1 VEAVK
6 RGCWACSHFD
16 EGKATDLPE
25 ATLYPV
31 GGIAALR
38 LASRRVLVTAARVRV
53 LLADGAV
60 LLLDDVLDTAVDGH
74 TTTVDLGCCLRL
86 VGAARSLVTLGPI
99 FPATVFV
106 VGLNVAFTYT

>member
-1 VEAVK
+1 
-6 RGCWACSHFD
+6 
-16 EGKATDLPE
+16 
-25 ATLYPV
+25 
-31 GGIAALR
+31 
-38 LASRRVLVTAARVRV
+38 
-53 LLADGAV
+53 
-60 LLLDDVLDTAVDGH
+60 VLDTAVDGH